1 MATLNMQEN
10 LVIFSEDRDHI
21 MEASA
26 LVKPD
31 FPPTPGP
38 VLLHIATQDLSTFNT
53 LGLRSQARAF
63 VRLDDDVLQ
72 RLQALS
78 DLADQH
84 GRRVFILG
92 GGSNV
97 VLAPQMNSLVVK
109 VETRGLRV
117 WAQSDA
123 ELVVEAKAGEVWHDF
138 VALCVR
144 RGWNGLENLALI
156 PGTVGAAPVQ
166 NIGAYGVELEQR
178 FHSLTAWDLHERQLV
193 EMDRDACRFSYRDSF
208 FKHETPGRWLIL
220 AVRLRLPRPWEPVL
234 RYPDLLAHPA
244 LRRGRAQGLGDGQE
258 PKQESGPALGA
269 TMGQE
274 PGQELAA
281 NPKGLTSV
289 QLPEQRAA
297 DAALSTEVTARQIFD
312 AVCEIRRRKLPDP
325 AVLPNAGSFF
335 KNPVVDAP
343 QCEALRAR
351 YPDLVAY
358 AQPDGRYKLAAGW
371 LIDRAGWKGRRVGPV
386 GVHER
391 QALVLVNHGGAS
403 AADIEALAGAIRAD
417 IADRY
422 GVELE
427 QEPVRVG

>member
-1 MATLNMQEN
+1 
-10 LVIFSEDRDHI
+10 

-26 LVKPD
+26 LVKPIS
-31 FPPTPGP
+31 PPMPGS
-38 VLLHIATQDLSTFNT
+38 VLLLTATQDLSAFNT
-53 LGLRSQARAF
+53 LGLRSQAQAF
-63 VRLDDDVLQ
+63 VRLGDDATQCLQ
-72 RLQALS
+72 GLS
-78 DLADQH
+78 DLADRHDRQ
-84 GRRVFILG
+84 VFILG

-97 VLAPQMNSLVVK
+97 VLAPYLNSLVVK

-123 ELVVEAKAGEVWHDF
+123 ELVIEAKAGEVWHDF
-138 VALCVR
+138 VALCVQ
-144 RGWNGLENLALI
+144 RGWGGLENLALI

-178 FHSLTAWDLHERQLV
+178 FHSLTAWDLHERRLV

-208 FKHETPGRWLIL
+208 FKREAPGRWLIL

-244 LRRGRAQGLGDGQE
+244 LGRVRAQEQDREQERGQVQGQRLE
-258 PKQESGPALGA
+258 SESREQKQEQLLKPKQTP
-269 TMGQE
+269 
-274 PGQELAA
+274 
-281 NPKGLTSV
+281 
-289 QLPEQRAA
+289 A
-297 DAALSTEVTARQIFD
+297 DASQCAEVTARQIFD

-343 QCEALRAR
+343 QCEVLRAR

-391 QALVLVNHGGAS
+391 QALVLVNHGGAT

-422 GVELE
+422 GVGLE
-427 QEPVRVG
+427 QEPVRVA